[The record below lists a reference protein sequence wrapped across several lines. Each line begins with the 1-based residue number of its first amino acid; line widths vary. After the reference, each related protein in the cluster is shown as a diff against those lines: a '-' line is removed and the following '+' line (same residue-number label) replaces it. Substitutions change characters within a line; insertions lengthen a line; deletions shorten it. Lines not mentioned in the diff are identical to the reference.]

1 MAKNSRK
8 PGYIPTTSVTES
20 FHQPAGTI
28 PDYMQTSLIEYDQ
41 GPGIPL
47 PTAIQRYPAPPIQAH
62 VGNGPYYPM
71 QNYNGLTTSD
81 TAAVVSNTGVIK
93 DRRPYGQRRFN
104 NMGYTDVQLNN
115 GMRYKTLTGTTWSP
129 YPVGQAFVPYIP
141 GQTRGDAAG
150 FVKRGPSTYNIQDWY
165 NQGPGS
171 QPTHPGGPGTVAGP
185 QIYNPM
191 SG

>member
-1 MAKNSRK
+1 MARNSPK
-8 PGYIPTTSVTES
+8 PGYFPVESVTET
-20 FHQPAGTI
+20 FHQPAGTV
-28 PDYMQTSLIEYDQ
+28 PDYMTSSLILPDS
-41 GPGIPL
+41 GPGMPIQTGP
-47 PTAIQRYPAPPIQAH
+47 QRYPAPPIQAH
-62 VGNGPYYPM
+62 AGGGPYYPM

-81 TAAVVSNTGVIK
+81 NAAVVSNTGVIK

-115 GMRYKTLTGTTWSP
+115 GMRWHTLAGTTWSP

-141 GQTRGDAAG
+141 GQTRGDSGG
-150 FVKRGPSTYNIQDWY
+150 FVKRGPSTYNIQDWFSA
-165 NQGPGS
+165 GPGS
-171 QPTHPGGPGTVAGP
+171 QPTHPGGPGQVAGT

>member
-1 MAKNSRK
+1 MARNSRK
-8 PGYIPTTSVTES
+8 PGYIPTTTVTET
-20 FHQPAGTI
+20 FHQPAGTV
-28 PDYMQTSLIEYDQ
+28 PDYMKSSLIEYDQ
-41 GPGIPL
+41 GPGVPL
-47 PTAIQRYPAPPIQAH
+47 PTAIHRYPGLPIQAH

-81 TAAVVSNTGVIK
+81 VNAVVSNTGVIK
-93 DRRPYGQRRFN
+93 DRRPYGQRRYN

-115 GMRYKTLTGTTWSP
+115 GMRWKTLTGTTWSP